1 MEEWVYW
8 NSGEQ
13 AYNGLTRVL
22 NYWELNYVR
31 VERVQK

>member
-22 NYWELNYVR
+22 NYWEW
-31 VERVQK
+31 